1 MNTKNHAPKAPQ
13 SQLAGKTTSGKVV
26 APESTF
32 GQFVLGDIKGGTAAH
47 EFRWTMVRAAIRE
60 ALKGNSRALT
70 EAHAIAQGKSKRAL
84 CYVDGFQAVGIPA
97 RIAYTGKLSDPANK
111 PVVDQIEATTLAL
124 AHDFELAFLTRYH
137 APAEPKA
144 TKGGAPKLTAK
155 DYAEA
160 ADVVAML
167 EQENSELKAQAA
179 AAPTIADTVRATIA
193 AINSGVV
200 SDAEMDEIIAAVT
213 YRRLMAAQATAQAV
227 QQDETAEAA

>member
-13 SQLAGKTTSGKVV
+13 SQLAGNTTSGKVV

-144 TKGGAPKLTAK
+144 TKGKQAKGKATKGAATSS
-155 DYAEA
+155 DDIS
-160 ADVVAML
+160 ADISADI
-167 EQENSELKAQAA
+167 SG
-179 AAPTIADTVRATIA
+179 APTIADTVRATIA

-200 SDAEMDEIIAAVT
+200 SDTEMDEIIAAVT